1 MHSNRCEGGVVAIN
15 PMKPFQICYQFI
27 HHELILIQHHERIV
41 LFDNLSDDCLPA
53 ISLFEKG
60 DSISIEY
67 QRDESPQE
75 MSIHSNCKATAT
87 ATATNNNHNNSLNS
101 NLVGRNNSK
110 QEDIQYDGILS
121 ESFIIVTVQLL
132 SDLRKH
138 IHYQNNQ
145 LLSL

>member
-1 MHSNRCEGGVVAIN
+1 
-15 PMKPFQICYQFI
+15 MKPFQICYQFT

-75 MSIHSNCKATAT
+75 MSIYSNCKATAT
-87 ATATNNNHNNSLNS
+87 ATATNNNHNNCL
-101 NLVGRNNSK
+101 NSK

-121 ESFIIVTVQLL
+121 ESFITVTVQLL

-145 LLSL
+145 LSSL